1 MPGGVPPWH
10 GNVPPHAAPLKRFGK
25 YVKKVGIAFPKTKIN
40 MFSRI
45 FGLLLFILLSPFFL
59 IVSLVIYIDDGFPA
73 LYKQKRIGLQ
83 NSKFWF
89 YKFRSMKKNIP
100 DVPTHLIKDP
110 QQFYIRSGPFIRKF
124 SIDELPQL
132 INIIKG
138 DMVFVGP
145 RPALHNQEDL
155 IELRNRVGVHELMP
169 GVTGWAQVNG
179 RDELSINVKVQ
190 FDEYYLRN
198 RSWFLDL
205 KIVFL
210 TLLRVLGMKGVSH

>member
-1 MPGGVPPWH
+1 MS
-10 GNVPPHAAPLKRFGK
+10 
-25 YVKKVGIAFPKTKIN
+25 KI
-40 MFSRI
+40 FSL
-45 FGLLLFILLSPFFL
+45 FLLICLSPILFIVA
-59 IVSLVIYIDDGFPA
+59 IAIMIDDGFPI
-73 LYKQKRIGLQ
+73 LFRQKRVGQ
-83 NSKFWF
+83 NNAHFWI
-89 YKFRSMKKNIP
+89 YKFRTMKKDIP
-100 DVPTHLIKDP
+100 EIPTHLVKDP
-110 QQFYIRSGPFIRKF
+110 QQFYTRSGPFIRKL

-145 RPALHNQEDL
+145 RPALHNQDDL
-155 IELRNRVGVHELMP
+155 VELRTRVGVNELMP

-179 RDELSINVKVQ
+179 RDELSIPLKVQ
-190 FDEYYLRN
+190 FDEYYLKN

>member
-1 MPGGVPPWH
+1 M
-10 GNVPPHAAPLKRFGK
+10 
-25 YVKKVGIAFPKTKIN
+25 I
-40 MFSRI
+40 SRI
-45 FGLLLFILLSPFFL
+45 IGLILFILISPFLLLFSL
-59 IVSLVIYIDDGFPA
+59 IIYVDDGSPT
-73 LYKQKRIGLQ
+73 LYKQKRIGVN
-83 NSKFWF
+83 NSIFWV

-100 DVPTHLIKDP
+100 DIPTHLVENP
-110 QQFYIRSGPFIRKF
+110 ERLYTRCGSLFRKF

-145 RPALHNQEDL
+145 RPALHNQDDL
-155 IELRNRVGVHELMP
+155 VELRTRVGVNELIP

-179 RDELSINVKVQ
+179 RDELSIPVKVQ

-210 TLLRVLGMKGVSH
+210 TLLRVLGMKSVSH